1 MKSKNPPSPSNTNTT
16 SFQLRNKCSLH
27 QVVGCWLASSV
38 NKMFPI
44 GNLLSDFPVRLVFLL
59 ALSLFIGA
67 LLMIAVFRCTF
78 RPISALT
85 LPYIMNRAVI
95 NALGLLA
102 GWLARF
108 EEQRLA
114 KAGKPVRESD
124 YANTFTSSA
133 N

>member
-1 MKSKNPPSPSNTNTT
+1 MKNNLATKRKSDMKPENPPSPSKTNTNTT
-16 SFQLRNKCSLH
+16 SFQAANRCTLY

-38 NKMFPI
+38 NKMC
-44 GNLLSDFPVRLVFLL
+44 LSENVPADCPGRLVFLL

-85 LPYIMNRAVI
+85 LPYFVNRSAI

-102 GWLARF
+102 GWF
-108 EEQRLA
+108 VEQRL
-114 KAGKPVRESD
+114 GKSR
-124 YANTFTSSA
+124 
-133 N
+133 